1 MACETE
7 WDNLQSATADRIASD
22 LLVNAAL
29 TLNAEKREAEWEA
42 CLAWWNCNDNSGG
55 SSSRLAPMSR
65 DEAQIKLNLSK
76 LDRARL
82 ASERKELMAEFA
94 KAVSGGGN

>member
-29 TLNAEKREAEWEA
+29 TINAEKREAEWEA

-55 SSSRLAPMSR
+55 SSSRAPLYTR
-65 DEAQIKLNLSK
+65 DECEMHAKAIVTYKAQLVQE
-76 LDRARL
+76 RA
-82 ASERKELMAEFA
+82 ELMQQLR
-94 KAVSGGGN
+94 KAAN

>member
-1 MACETE
+1 MACDTE

-55 SSSRLAPMSR
+55 SGSRMAPVSR
-65 DEAQIKLNLSK
+65 DEAQTKLNLSK
-76 LDRARL
+76 LDRKRL
-82 ASERKELMAEFA
+82 AVERAGLMAA
-94 KAVSGGGN
+94 LVKAVSGGGN